1 MSILRTGTMYGNPHS
16 SIGNQSG
23 SALIVTL
30 LLVTVLVSLVVN
42 FVYEIH
48 IDSSALSNWSNAQRA
63 SFIAKSGQTLGS
75 QYMDEIKEAEYS
87 YERELNLPINES
99 FGAGSELTIMIE
111 DENSKFNI
119 NSIINQN
126 GSTNEEALSSLKKL
140 LDYLN
145 INPDLAL
152 LLADWIDPDSEPRLP
167 YSEETTKDA
176 FLWSSDE
183 LQLIVSISPDTY
195 EKIVPY
201 LTVSEKWGRK
211 ININTAEIP
220 VLVSLHKDMT
230 GALAKRIIEYRE
242 ASPFKDWR
250 DVQNISGMNT
260 IGQQIGKT
268 ANTKSTDFRVT
279 STATVNEITRVIES
293 IVDTS
298 KTVRFWREG

>member
-1 MSILRTGTMYGNPHS
+1 MNGSPRS
-16 SIGNQSG
+16 SIGNQRG
-23 SALIVTL
+23 SALIITL

-42 FVYEIH
+42 FVYEVH
-48 IDSSALSNWSNAQRA
+48 IDSSSLSNWSNAQRA

-75 QYMDEIKEAEYS
+75 QYIDGIREAEYS
-87 YERELNLPINES
+87 DERELSLPVNES

-145 INPDLAL
+145 INPNLAIV
-152 LLADWIDPDSEPRLP
+152 LADWIDPDSEPRRP
-167 YSEETTKDA
+167 YSEVMTKDT
-176 FLWSSDE
+176 FLWSADE
-183 LQLIVSISPDTY
+183 LQLVKGIDPDTY
-195 EKIVPY
+195 EKLAPH
-201 LTVSEKWGRK
+201 LTVSEKFGRE

-230 GALAKRIIEYRE
+230 EDLAKRIIEYRE
-242 ASPFKDWR
+242 DSPFD
-250 DVQNISGMNT
+250 DLSQLNNIVGVKIRT
-260 IGQQIGKT
+260 GIIGKAT
-268 ANTKSTDFRVT
+268 IKSTDFRII
-279 STATVNEITRVIES
+279 STATVNEIIRTIES

-298 KTVRFWREG
+298 MTVHFWREG

>member
-1 MSILRTGTMYGNPHS
+1 MNGSPRS
-16 SIGNQSG
+16 SIGNQRG
-23 SALIVTL
+23 SALIITL

-42 FVYEIH
+42 FVYEVH
-48 IDSSALSNWSNAQRA
+48 IDSSSLSNWSNAQRA

-75 QYMDEIKEAEYS
+75 QYIDGIREAEYS
-87 YERELNLPINES
+87 DERELNLPVNES

-145 INPDLAL
+145 INPNLAIV
-152 LLADWIDPDSEPRLP
+152 LADWIDPDSEPRRP
-167 YSEETTKDA
+167 YSEVMTKDT
-176 FLWSSDE
+176 FLWSADE
-183 LQLIVSISPDTY
+183 LQLVKGIDPDTY
-195 EKIVPY
+195 EKLAPH
-201 LTVSEKWGRK
+201 LTVSEKFGRE

-230 GALAKRIIEYRE
+230 EDLAKRIIEYRE
-242 ASPFKDWR
+242 DSPFDDLSQLNSIVGVKIR
-250 DVQNISGMNT
+250 TGI
-260 IGQQIGKT
+260 IGKAT
-268 ANTKSTDFRVT
+268 TKSTDFRII
-279 STATVNEITRVIES
+279 STATVNEIIRTIES

-298 KTVRFWREG
+298 MTVHFWREG